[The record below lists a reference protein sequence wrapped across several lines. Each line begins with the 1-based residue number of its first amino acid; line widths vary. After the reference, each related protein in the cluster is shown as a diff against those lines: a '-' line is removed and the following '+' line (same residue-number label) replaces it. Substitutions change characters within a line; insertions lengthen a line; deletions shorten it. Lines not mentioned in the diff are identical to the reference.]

1 MDCEIRS
8 LSSATVVVRGR
19 SLKVRRLGASREGER
34 TWRTIVRGAWPESAV
49 EAFSEAT
56 PSEAMLVEM
65 AGRVPEYQM
74 LCS

>member
-1 MDCEIRS
+1 M
-8 LSSATVVVRGR
+8 
-19 SLKVRRLGASREGER
+19 KVRRLGASREGER